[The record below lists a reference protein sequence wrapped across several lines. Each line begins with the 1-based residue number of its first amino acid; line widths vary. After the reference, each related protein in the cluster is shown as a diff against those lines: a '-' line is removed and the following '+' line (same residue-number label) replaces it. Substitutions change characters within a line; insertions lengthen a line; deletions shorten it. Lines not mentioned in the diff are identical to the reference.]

1 MVKRIVFLR
10 TASSL
15 LGSRHAF
22 WRDSMLGRAMQLGVT
37 SSAHFAPS
45 VPRGNRSRV
54 APPWQ
59 LSHATCNGATQLQ
72 VTPSF
77 VT

>member
-1 MVKRIVFLR
+1 MAKWIVFLR

-15 LGSRHAF
+15 FGSRHAF
-22 WRDSMLGRAMQLGVT
+22 WRDLMLGHAMQLGVT

-45 VPRGNRSRV
+45 APRGNRSRV

-59 LSHATCNGATQLQ
+59 LSHAKFHGVTKRAT
-72 VTPSF
+72 F
-77 VT
+77 

>member
-1 MVKRIVFLR
+1 MAKRIVFLR

-37 SSAHFAPS
+37 NSAHFTSSAPG
-45 VPRGNRSRV
+45 GNRSRV
-54 APPWQ
+54 APSWQ
-59 LSHATCNGATQLQ
+59 LSHAKFRGVTKRAT
-72 VTPSF
+72 F
-77 VT
+77 